1 MEHIVVASL
10 VDSRSFLL
18 VSLVLV
24 PVVVVVVVVIVV
36 IVASSLRMENY
47 E

>member
-10 VDSRSFLL
+10 VDSRRLLL

-24 PVVVVVVVVIVV
+24 PIVVVIVV
-36 IVASSLRMENY
+36 IVVIVARNLRMEN
-47 E
+47 